1 MSAHSGIQAAAGG
14 ARRALKWVAGAA
26 DAVLPTTGMVVLA
39 YHRVGGD
46 GTTQMDLPLDRFRD
60 QMAELAGTTRVLSMD
75 EALNEYSAGGPH
87 NLDHCVVLTFD
98 DGTAD
103 FAEHVVA
110 VLDEFELPATVYVAT
125 GPVLSGE
132 RWPDG
137 APPLSPT
144 ALTDV
149 ATHPL
154 VTIGCHTHGHLLLD
168 REAPSRVAADLDR
181 SIEVLTEL
189 TGSAP
194 EHFAYPKA
202 LVASAANDA
211 LIRERFVSAA
221 VAGTR
226 PNRAGRMDPYR
237 LARSPIQRSDTPREV
252 AHKFAGGMRLE
263 DDVRRLVQRVTYRG
277 ART

>member
-1 MSAHSGIQAAAGG
+1 M
-14 ARRALKWVAGAA
+14 LKWAASAA

-46 GTTQMDLPLDRFRD
+46 GTTQMDLTLGRFRD
-60 QMAELAGTTRVLSMD
+60 QMAQLADTTRVLSID
-75 EALNEYSAGGPH
+75 QALDEYSVDEPVD
-87 NLDHCVVLTFD
+87 LDPCVVLTFD

-103 FAEHVVA
+103 FAEHVVT

-125 GPVLSGE
+125 EPVLTGE

-137 APPLSPT
+137 APPLSPS

-149 ATHPL
+149 AAHPL
-154 VTIGCHTHGHLLLD
+154 VTVGCHTHSHLLLD
-168 REAPSRVAADLDR
+168 RQPPAVVVSDLDR
-181 SIEVLTEL
+181 SIEVLAEL
-189 TGSAP
+189 TGERPA
-194 EHFAYPKA
+194 HFAYPKA
-202 LVASAANDA
+202 LAPSAANDE
-211 LIRERFVSAA
+211 LIRKRFVSAA

-252 AHKFAGGMRLE
+252 THKFAGGMRLE
-263 DDVRRLVQRVTYRG
+263 DDVRRVVQRVTYRG

>member
-1 MSAHSGIQAAAGG
+1 LSAHSGKQSAAAG
-14 ARRALKWVAGAA
+14 ARRSVKWAAGAA

-39 YHRVGGD
+39 YHRVGGG
-46 GTTQMDLPLDRFRD
+46 GTTQMDLPLERFRD
-60 QMAELAGTTRVLSMD
+60 QMAQLADTERVISLD
-75 EALNEYSAGGPH
+75 DAIAEYSAGRSASPQP
-87 NLDHCVVLTFD
+87 CVVLTFD

-103 FAEHVVA
+103 FAEHVVT

-125 GPVLSGE
+125 EPVLTGE

-137 APPLSPT
+137 AAPISPT

-149 ATHPL
+149 AAHPL
-154 VTIGCHTHGHLLLD
+154 VTVGCHTHSHLLLD
-168 REAPSRVAADLDR
+168 REPPAVVASDLDR
-181 SIEVLTEL
+181 SIEVLAEL
-189 TGSAP
+189 TGERP
-194 EHFAYPKA
+194 NHFAYPKA
-202 LVASAANDA
+202 LAPSVANDE

-226 PNRAGRMDPYR
+226 PNRAGRTDPYR
-237 LARSPIQRSDTPREV
+237 LARSPIQRSDTPRDV

-277 ART
+277 VRT